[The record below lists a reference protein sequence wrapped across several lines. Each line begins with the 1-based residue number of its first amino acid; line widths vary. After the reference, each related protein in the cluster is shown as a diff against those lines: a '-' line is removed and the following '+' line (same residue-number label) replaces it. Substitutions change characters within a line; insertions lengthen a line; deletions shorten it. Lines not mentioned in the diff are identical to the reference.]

1 MMNDS
6 VSLSPC
12 PVDYA
17 VSQCPFLQRVSA
29 KEGPEFARGLALN
42 PCIVYEEQK
51 GKPTD
56 GAGPRRAYEPLFPE
70 DDVESVNAVFG
81 LMHGPRGCVPLSTQ
95 QNCSGGVDDI
105 NEGMPMMASMS
116 LSGFSRLPHMAV
128 NALKRFQQR
137 QKQSRH
143 ANNNN
148 NAKGKGSCASSASL
162 STDAVQSSS
171 RSSNSIGRFLTNP
184 AGGVVA
190 LGAARNLR
198 CPPAIVALRA
208 AVARMKAVQQ
218 LRPHALPIRTLALAG
233 AAISCNIPC
242 GVLREHTKKFSPA
255 WIMAVHATVPFVAM
269 LRKAV
274 LMPMWGLGVTVL
286 GSIAGQQVGAILER
300 KRMQGG
306 YSIPRICVKREDLS
320 WQNVGKM
327 RESMVLHLL
336 PEGHPQRAIVVS

>member
-1 MMNDS
+1 LITHQSINQFDIEMMNDS
-6 VSLSPC
+6 SC

-42 PCIVYEEQK
+42 PCILYDKQK
-51 GKPTD
+51 AKPTD

-95 QNCSGGVDDI
+95 ELSNS
-105 NEGMPMMASMS
+105 NEQGMPMMASMS
-116 LSGFSRLPHMAV
+116 LSGFSHLPHMAM

-143 ANNNN
+143 NKNMKKNN
-148 NAKGKGSCASSASL
+148 GSCASSA
-162 STDAVQSSS
+162 TDAVQSS
-171 RSSNSIGRFLTNP
+171 RSSSSIGRFLTNP

-190 LGAARNLR
+190 LGTARNLR

-242 GVLREHTKKFSPA
+242 GMLREHTKKFSPA

-306 YSIPRICVKREDLS
+306 YSLPHICVKREDLS
-320 WQNVGKM
+320 WENVGKL

-336 PEGHPQRAIVVS
+336 PEGHPQAIVVSS